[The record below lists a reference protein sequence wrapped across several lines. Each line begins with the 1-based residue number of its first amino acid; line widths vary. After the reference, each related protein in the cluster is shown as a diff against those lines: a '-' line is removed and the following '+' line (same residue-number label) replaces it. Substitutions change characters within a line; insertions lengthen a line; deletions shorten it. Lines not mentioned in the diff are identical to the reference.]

1 MSKFEVT
8 QHNLNSSIPLV
19 ACNVNS
25 SNINPMSI
33 AVIKKDYWV
42 ANNGST
48 TISHYNK
55 KGVFINNV
63 ITTAPPTALV
73 ATNHS
78 FFGYTLL
85 VVTNAGTLEGYN
97 PSVNL
102 TNTVIIPGT
111 SVGAVYT
118 GIAINKNNLFLA
130 NFASGFV
137 EIYDQTFTLLSSFT
151 DVNLTAIGYAPYNIT
166 IHCKH
171 IYVAFAKVDG
181 LDATVGIGLGFVD
194 KFKLDGTHLKRLIN
208 NDPLNAP
215 YGLLVSPC
223 GKYLYVGNHGD
234 GKINIFDR
242 EDGCF
247 IGVLRDCYHNEFQ
260 LGGLWALAYH
270 CNDIAVVAGINEEI
284 SGLLAILKNCE
295 KSC

>member
-19 ACNVNS
+19 ACDVNP

-33 AVIKKDYWV
+33 ATIKTDYWI

-55 KGVFINNV
+55 KGVFLNDV

-73 ATNHS
+73 AANHS
-78 FFGYTLL
+78 FIGYTLF
-85 VVTNAGTLEGYN
+85 VVTNAGTLEGYQ
-97 PSVNL
+97 PSINL

-118 GIAINKNNLFLA
+118 GIAIHKNNLFLT

-137 EIYDQTFTLLSSFT
+137 EIYDQTYTLIGSFT
-151 DVNLTAIGYAPYNIT
+151 DPNLTAIGYAPYNVT
-166 IHCKH
+166 VYGNR

-181 LDATVGIGLGFVD
+181 LDATVGLGLGFVD
-194 KFKLDGTHLKRLIN
+194 KFKLDGSHMKRLIN

-247 IGVLRDCYHNEFQ
+247 ISVLKDCYHNDFQ
-260 LGGLWALAYH
+260 LGGLWALHYQ
-270 CNDIAVVAGINEEI
+270 CNDIAVVAGINEEN